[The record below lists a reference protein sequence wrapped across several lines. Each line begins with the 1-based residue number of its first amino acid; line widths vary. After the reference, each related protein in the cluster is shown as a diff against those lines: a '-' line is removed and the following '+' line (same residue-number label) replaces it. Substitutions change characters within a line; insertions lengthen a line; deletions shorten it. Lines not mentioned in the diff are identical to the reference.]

1 MSTSMLR
8 IQDCMTRSPHSI
20 GADQKV
26 GLARTLMRGHR
37 IRHLPVLRGGRL
49 VGMIS
54 ERDIYWI
61 ETLMGQEGDD
71 VMVSEA
77 MSPRPYA
84 VAPEAPLSEVVREMA
99 EHKYGSA
106 VVLKGEQVVV
116 GVFTTTD
123 ALAVLAAL
131 LTEQETA
138 EPAARPT

>member
-1 MSTSMLR
+1 MSSSTLR

-61 ETLMGQEGDD
+61 ETLKDQEGDELL
-71 VMVSEA
+71 VSEA
-77 MSPRPYA
+77 MSPGPYA
-84 VAPEAPLSEVVREMA
+84 VAPDAPLSEVVREMA
-99 EHKYGSA
+99 ERKYGSA
-106 VVLKGEQVVV
+106 VVLDGPQVV

-131 LTEQETA
+131 LAERETA
-138 EPAARPT
+138 

>member
-1 MSTSMLR
+1 MSTSTLR

-20 GADQKV
+20 VADQKV
-26 GLARTLMRGHR
+26 GLARSLMRGHR
-37 IRHLPVLRGGRL
+37 VRHLPVLRGGRL

-61 ETLMGQEGDD
+61 ETLKEEEGDD
-71 VMVSEA
+71 LLVSEA
-77 MSPRPYA
+77 MSPSPYA
-84 VAPEAPLSEVVREMA
+84 VAPDAPLSEVVREMA

-106 VVLKGEQVVV
+106 VVLKGEHVV

-131 LTEQETA
+131 LTGQETA
-138 EPAARPT
+138 

>member
-1 MSTSMLR
+1 MSSSTIR

-26 GLARTLMRGHR
+26 GLARALMRGHR
-37 IRHLPVLRGGRL
+37 IRHLPVLSGGRL
-49 VGMIS
+49 VGILS

-61 ETLMGQEGDD
+61 ETLKEREGDD
-71 VMVSEA
+71 LLVSEA
-77 MSPRPYA
+77 MSPCPYA
-84 VAPEAPLSEVVREMA
+84 VAPSAPLSEVVREMA

-106 VVLKGEQVVV
+106 VVLDGAQVV

-131 LTEQETA
+131 LTEREIS
-138 EPAARPT
+138 

>member
-1 MSTSMLR
+1 MSTSTLR

-26 GLARTLMRGHR
+26 GLARSLMRGHR
-37 IRHLPVLRGGRL
+37 VRHLPVLRGGRL

-61 ETLMGQEGDD
+61 ETLKEEEGDD
-71 VMVSEA
+71 LLVSEA
-77 MSPRPYA
+77 MSPSPYA
-84 VAPEAPLSEVVREMA
+84 VAPDAPLSEVVREMA

-106 VVLKGEQVVV
+106 VVLKGEHVV

-131 LTEQETA
+131 LTGQETA
-138 EPAARPT
+138 

>member
-1 MSTSMLR
+1 MSSSTLR

-61 ETLMGQEGDD
+61 ETLKDQQGDD
-71 VMVSEA
+71 LLVSEA
-77 MSPRPYA
+77 MSPCPYA
-84 VAPEAPLSEVVREMA
+84 VAPDARLSEVVREMA
-99 EHKYGSA
+99 ERKYGSA
-106 VVLKGEQVVV
+106 VVLDGAQVV

-123 ALAVLAAL
+123 ALAILAAL
-131 LTEQETA
+131 LAEKETA
-138 EPAARPT
+138 

>member
-1 MSTSMLR
+1 MSSSTLR

-37 IRHLPVLRGGRL
+37 VRHLPVLRGGRL

-61 ETLMGQEGDD
+61 ETLKEQAGDELL
-71 VMVSEA
+71 VSEA
-77 MSPRPYA
+77 MSPSPYA
-84 VAPEAPLSEVVREMA
+84 VPPDAPLSEVVREMA

-106 VVLKGEQVVV
+106 VVLDGAHVV

-131 LTEQETA
+131 LAEKETA
-138 EPAARPT
+138 

>member
-1 MSTSMLR
+1 MSSSTLR

-49 VGMIS
+49 VGMLS

-61 ETLMGQEGDD
+61 ETLKDQQGDD
-71 VMVSEA
+71 LLVSEA
-77 MSPRPYA
+77 MSPCPYA
-84 VAPEAPLSEVVREMA
+84 VSPDARLSEVVREMA
-99 EHKYGSA
+99 ERKYGSA
-106 VVLKGEQVVV
+106 VVLDGPQVV

-131 LTEQETA
+131 LAERETG
-138 EPAARPT
+138 

>member
-1 MSTSMLR
+1 MSSTPLR

-20 GADQKV
+20 GADQKI
-26 GLARTLMRGHR
+26 GLARSLMRGHR

-49 VGMIS
+49 VGIIS

-61 ETLMGQEGDD
+61 ETLKEAEGDALL
-71 VMVSEA
+71 VSEA
-77 MSPRPYA
+77 MSPCPYA
-84 VAPEAPLSEVVREMA
+84 VAPEAPLSDVVREMA

-106 VVLKGEQVVV
+106 VVLKGEQVV

-131 LTEQETA
+131 LTQQQ
-138 EPAARPT
+138 AA

>member
-1 MSTSMLR
+1 MSSSTLR

-26 GLARTLMRGHR
+26 GLARSLMRGHR

-61 ETLMGQEGDD
+61 ETLKEAEGDD
-71 VMVSEA
+71 LLVSEA
-77 MSPRPYA
+77 MSPSPYA

-106 VVLKGEQVVV
+106 VVLKGQQVV

-131 LTEQETA
+131 LTKEETA
-138 EPAARPT
+138 SPAARPA

>member
-1 MSTSMLR
+1 MSSSTIR

-26 GLARTLMRGHR
+26 GLARSLMRGHR
-37 IRHLPVLRGGRL
+37 IRHLPVLSGGRL
-49 VGMIS
+49 VGILS

-61 ETLMGQEGDD
+61 ETLKEQEGDD
-71 VMVSEA
+71 LLVSEA
-77 MSPRPYA
+77 MSPCPYA
-84 VAPEAPLSEVVREMA
+84 VAPSAPLSEVVREMA

-106 VVLKGEQVVV
+106 VVLNGAQVV

-131 LTEQETA
+131 LTEREIS
-138 EPAARPT
+138 

>member
-1 MSTSMLR
+1 MSSSTLR

-61 ETLMGQEGDD
+61 ETLKDQQGDD
-71 VMVSEA
+71 LLVSEA
-77 MSPRPYA
+77 MSPCPYA
-84 VAPEAPLSEVVREMA
+84 VAPDARLSEVVREMA
-99 EHKYGSA
+99 ERKYGSA
-106 VVLKGEQVVV
+106 VVLDGPQVV

-131 LTEQETA
+131 LAERETG
-138 EPAARPT
+138 

>member
-1 MSTSMLR
+1 MSTSTLR

-20 GADQKV
+20 GADQRV

-37 IRHLPVLRGGRL
+37 IRHLPVLRGGQL

-61 ETLMGQEGDD
+61 ETLKEQAGDD
-71 VMVSEA
+71 LLVSEA
-77 MSPRPYA
+77 MSPCPYA
-84 VAPEAPLSEVVREMA
+84 VAPEAPLSAVVREMA

-106 VVLKGEQVVV
+106 VVLEGEQVV

-131 LTEQETA
+131 LAGQETA
-138 EPAARPT
+138 ERAARTI